1 MAERTKTRRMTSFQK
16 VLQRLAKDKKA
27 VLCGI
32 ILLAFL
38 LVAIFSSSLTPNDP
52 NEVHPELRLAEPS
65 FQYPLGNDQLGRCIL
80 SRLIA
85 GTSTTL
91 GNALAVLTGILVVG
105 VPLGMY
111 AGFKGGIVDN
121 IIMRLVDVLCTF
133 PSSLV
138 ALAVVGILG
147 PGLTNIMLVLVTLW
161 WAPLARMVRGEVLQ
175 IKEKEFVTAARC
187 SGLSDTKIVFRHVLL
202 NIVPPVVV
210 YATLRVGAIIMHI
223 AGFSFI
229 GLGTQAPMSDWGVML
244 SDAREYLRFAPRM
257 MLWPGLCIMI
267 VAFSL
272 NVFGEGLGEALKPGS
287 KNLSR
292 KEVQE

>member
-16 VLQRLAKDKKA
+16 VLHRLAKDKMA

-38 LVAIFSSSLTPNDP
+38 FVAIFSSSLTPNDP

-65 FQYPLGNDQLGRCIL
+65 SQYPLGNDQLGRCIL

-91 GNALAVLTGILVVG
+91 GVLAGILVVG

-244 SDAREYLRFAPRM
+244 SDAREYLRIAPRM
-257 MLWPGLCIMI
+257 MLWPGLCIVV

-272 NVFGEGLGEALKPGS
+272 NVFGEGLGEALKPGG
-287 KNLSR
+287 KKLSR